1 VKILAIIM
9 IGGWLILMA
18 HGQSKP
24 LPQGL
29 SLEGFQHSVGEVE
42 FLADYT
48 FQRDGKPVHEQA
60 IFNRMCRI
68 VEEAERFVLLDLFLF
83 NSVHGQGD
91 KFPALAEELTGRLVA
106 KKQQVPGVDI
116 VLITDVINRSY
127 GAEEPEH
134 FKKLRA
140 SGIRIIYTDTGMLR
154 DSNFLYSA
162 WWRIFC
168 QWFGTQGEG
177 WLPSPFGANGPA
189 MTLRGY
195 LSLLNFKANHR
206 KVAANE
212 KEALITSGNPHDAS
226 AYHSNIGFVVQGNV
240 LQDIVD
246 SEAAVA
252 NLSGET
258 LPRWAM
264 SVSRKS
270 GDLQVRLLTEGKIKS
285 RLLQELGRC
294 NKGCSVRMAMFY
306 LSDRDIVEGLLD
318 AADRGAE
325 VRLLL
330 DPNKDAFGR
339 SKNGIPNRPVAS
351 ELVARSEGAI
361 QVRWYETHGE
371 QFHSKLTIISQ
382 PEHTVLIGGS
392 ANLTRRNIDD
402 LNLETCLEVAG
413 PKDAKV
419 MREATGYF
427 ERLWRNRDGNYSI
440 DFKEF
445 SEDSPF
451 RYWLY
456 RFQEWSGMSTF

>member
-1 VKILAIIM
+1 MKIPAIIVV
-9 IGGWLILMA
+9 GCWLVLMA
-18 HGQSKP
+18 YGQSKP

-29 SLEGFQHSVGEVE
+29 SLEGPVHSVPDVE

-48 FQRDGKPVHEQA
+48 YLRDGKSVHEQA
-60 IFNRMCRI
+60 LFNRMCRI
-68 VEEAERFVLLDLFLF
+68 VDEAKRFVLLDLFLF
-83 NSVHGQGD
+83 NSVHGQGE
-91 KFPALAEELTGRLVA
+91 KFPALAGELTGKLVA
-106 KKQQVPGVDI
+106 KKQEAPGVDI
-116 VLITDVINRSY
+116 VLVTDAINRSY

-140 SGIRIIYTDTGMLR
+140 NGIRIIYTDAARLR

-177 WLPSPFGANGPA
+177 WLPSPFGADGPA
-189 MTLRGY
+189 MTLRSY

-212 KEALITSGNPHDAS
+212 KEALITSANPHDAS
-226 AYHSNIGFVVQGNV
+226 AYHSNIGFVVRGNV
-240 LQDIVD
+240 LQDVVD
-246 SEAAVA
+246 SEDAAA
-252 NLSGET
+252 NLSGEA
-258 LPRWAM
+258 LPKWALP
-264 SVSRKS
+264 VSRKS
-270 GDLQVRLLTEGKIKS
+270 GDLRVRLLTEGKIKS
-285 RLLQELGRC
+285 RLLQELARC
-294 NKGCSVRMAMFY
+294 ASGCSVRMAMFY
-306 LSDRDIVEGLLD
+306 LSDRDIIEGLLD

-339 SKNGIPNRPVAS
+339 AKNGIPNRPVAS
-351 ELVARSEGAI
+351 ELVERSEGAI
-361 QVRWYETHGE
+361 EVRWYETHGE
-371 QFHSKLTIISQ
+371 QFHSKLTLISL

-402 LNLETCLEVAG
+402 LNMETCLEVAG
-413 PKDAKV
+413 PAEAKV
-419 MREATGYF
+419 MREAAGYF
-427 ERLWRNRDGNYSI
+427 ERIWRNRDNNYSI

-445 SEDSPF
+445 AEDSPL

>member
-1 VKILAIIM
+1 MKFITIAVTAIWIV
-9 IGGWLILMA
+9 LMA
-18 HGQSKP
+18 YGQSKP

-29 SLEGFQHSVGEVE
+29 SLEGSVHSVPEVE
-42 FLADYT
+42 FLADFTY
-48 FQRDGKPVHEQA
+48 QRAGVVVREQA

-68 VEEAERFVLLDLFLF
+68 VDEAKRFVLLDLFLF
-83 NSVHGQGD
+83 NSVHGQGG
-91 KFPALAEELTGRLVA
+91 KFPALAEDLTGRLV
-106 KKQQVPGVDI
+106 KKKEQSPKVDI
-116 VLITDVINRSY
+116 VLITDAINRSY
-127 GAEEPEH
+127 GPEEPEH

-140 SGIRIIYTDTGMLR
+140 SGVRIIYTDTDRLR
-154 DSNFLYSA
+154 DSNIFYSA

-177 WLPSPFGANGPA
+177 WIPSPFAENGPD
-189 MTLRGY
+189 MTLRAY

-212 KEALITSGNPHDAS
+212 KEALITSANPHDAS

-246 SEAAVA
+246 SEGAVA
-252 NLSGET
+252 NLSREA
-258 LPRWAM
+258 LPKWALP
-264 SVSRKS
+264 VSRKS

-285 RLLQELGRC
+285 RLLQELSRC
-294 NKGCSVRMAMFY
+294 SSGCSVRMAMFY
-306 LSDRDIVEGLLD
+306 LSDRDIIEGLLG
-318 AADRGAE
+318 ATDRGGE

-351 ELVARSEGAI
+351 ELVARSEGVI

-402 LNLETCLEVAG
+402 LNLETCLEVSG
-413 PKDAKV
+413 PAEAKV

-427 ERLWRNRDGNYSI
+427 ERIWRNRDGNYSI

-445 SEDSPF
+445 FEDSPL